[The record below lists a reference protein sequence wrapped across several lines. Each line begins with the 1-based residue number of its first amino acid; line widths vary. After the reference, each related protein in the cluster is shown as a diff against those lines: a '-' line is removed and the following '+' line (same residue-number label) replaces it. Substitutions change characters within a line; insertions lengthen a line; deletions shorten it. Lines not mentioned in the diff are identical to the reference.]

1 MTKIRFEA
9 VVFDTLGW
17 IWGIRSCIDEI
28 KRSLPEAEK
37 RERVS
42 LERIAGE
49 FGWDYESYSE
59 KESGIDSKF
68 EYWIPRIAAYSII
81 ALLHALLETQLR
93 ALADRLC
100 KMRGESLKPKDM
112 HGDPVQK
119 SKVYLTKVVGLRVG
133 EHPAWQK
140 LQDLEKLRH
149 VIVHR
154 RGLIPTDNRER
165 KKMQKVIDKYPGQL
179 SEHGGELRISLDL
192 CSHFLNSIEDFF
204 RQLFRESGLPEDIVV

>member
-17 IWGIRSCIDEI
+17 IWGIRSFIDEVE
-28 KRSLPEAEK
+28 RSLPEAEK

-93 ALADRLC
+93 ALANR
-100 KMRGESLKPKDM
+100 
-112 HGDPVQK
+112 
-119 SKVYLTKVVGLRVG
+119 
-133 EHPAWQK
+133 AWQE

-154 RGLIPTDNRER
+154 RGLIPTDKCER
-165 KKMQKVIDKYPGQL
+165 QKMQKVIAKYSGQL
-179 SEHGGELRISLDL
+179 SEYRGELRISLAL
-192 CSHFLNSIEDFF
+192 CSYFLNTIEDFF
-204 RQLFRESGLPEDIVV
+204 RQLFQDSGLPEEIVV